1 MKTHTDNF
9 SETKQNLIKEIE
21 EIAITVRHSSLCLAE
36 DERNSDCVIALADF
50 LGCTNQQAIIFATI
64 FYLTIE
70 ERIVDLTAMA
80 SFLNCSPLTLM
91 SHLEDLEI
99 LKRKQLIWVK
109 RSRRGRSFF
118 NDSEYYIP
126 SKVCVALGSMD
137 KSLLENEVKFNLV
150 TLLEQ
155 IYRLID
161 EREDGNLT
169 YFELVDEVI
178 HHLNCNADLK
188 FIQNLSRFDLE
199 RAELLF
205 YLYACREAIN
215 GDNEIDLGRA
225 CNKIYEDA
233 SLRFEV
239 KKELIKGNSGLIKHD
254 LVSLQDGRFKSDR
267 DVMLT
272 DKSLELLMEEDIDI
286 ILSSSKKNKNL
297 ILSKNI
303 PHKKLFFNP
312 DENNQLEEL
321 TRILEPANFSKIQ
334 KRLKSNNMSDGI
346 AVLFHGCPGTGKTES
361 TYQIARKVGRDI
373 ILVDMS
379 DTKSMWYGESEKK
392 IKAIFTDYKKLI
404 GNNKLV
410 PILVFNEADA
420 VFSKRK
426 NIGESAIDQ
435 TENTIQNIILQELE
449 DFRGILIATTNLTNN
464 FDKAFERRFLYKI
477 EFYKPN
483 VKTRTKIW
491 KDKIKGLTIAQA
503 RLLASQ
509 FDLTGGN
516 IDNVARKAL
525 MKDILQNRK
534 KALQSLYHHCE
545 QESIGYATMKKIG
558 FI

>member
-1 MKTHTDNF
+1 
-9 SETKQNLIKEIE
+9 
-21 EIAITVRHSSLCLAE
+21 
-36 DERNSDCVIALADF
+36 
-50 LGCTNQQAIIFATI
+50 
-64 FYLTIE
+64 
-70 ERIVDLTAMA
+70 
-80 SFLNCSPLTLM
+80 
-91 SHLEDLEI
+91 
-99 LKRKQLIWVK
+99 
-109 RSRRGRSFF
+109 
-118 NDSEYYIP
+118 
-126 SKVCVALGSMD
+126 
-137 KSLLENEVKFNLV
+137 
-150 TLLEQ
+150 
-155 IYRLID
+155 
-161 EREDGNLT
+161 
-169 YFELVDEVI
+169 
-178 HHLNCNADLK
+178 
-188 FIQNLSRFDLE
+188 
-199 RAELLF
+199 
-205 YLYACREAIN
+205 
-215 GDNEIDLGRA
+215 
-225 CNKIYEDA
+225 
-233 SLRFEV
+233 
-239 KKELIKGNSGLIKHD
+239 
-254 LVSLQDGRFKSDR
+254 
-267 DVMLT
+267 
-272 DKSLELLMEEDIDI
+272 
-286 ILSSSKKNKNL
+286 
-297 ILSKNI
+297 
-303 PHKKLFFNP
+303 
-312 DENNQLEEL
+312 
-321 TRILEPANFSKIQ
+321 
-334 KRLKSNNMSDGI
+334 MSDGI